1 MAVWLING
9 IPGAGK
15 TTTARALA
23 KRMARAAHIEG
34 DHVQDLIVTGGV
46 WPGQQPGDEADRQ
59 IHLCIRNQCALAR
72 AFEHEGFVTVIDYV
86 IVNRARV
93 EEYKSQLGGCEIHL
107 VTLAPGVDV
116 ALERDAQRDKQVAGF
131 WTHLEAEIQRELRGI
146 GLWIDNASMSVDDA
160 VDRILAAGDAA
171 RV

>member
-1 MAVWLING
+1 MTVWLING

-15 TTTARALA
+15 TTTARSLA
-23 KRMARAAHIEG
+23 KRLPKAAHVEG
-34 DHVQDLIVTGGV
+34 DLVQDLIVAGGV
-46 WPGQQPGDEADRQ
+46 WPGQEPGDEAVRQ

-93 EEYKSQLGGCEIHL
+93 EEYKSQLGGCEVHL

-116 ALERDAQRDKQVAGF
+116 ALERDALCDKQVAGF
-131 WTHLEAEIQRELRGI
+131 WTHLDAEIRRELLGT
-146 GLWIDNASMSVDDA
+146 GLWIDNALLGVVEVVDH
-160 VDRILAAGDAA
+160 ILVAGESA